1 MLTLVRSDYIAFGLY
16 FETYTG
22 RNISKLSEQ
31 KIRLR
36 LDSSFRVGLEVE
48 TVFGPVSRSRLELY
62 SFQQRQLVRATS
74 KAKGASDR
82 RPTAK
87 QLFSKPPYNLF
98 NPAKVAPL
106 PLLRHPNSLFDAF
119 PSSSHSSAPPPFVE
133 GGGDMGTQ
141 WVLEENACMWAAEG
155 VRPEHGCHGSDH
167 ILISSETF

>member
-1 MLTLVRSDYIAFGLY
+1 MFTLVRSDYIAFGLY
-16 FETYTG
+16 FEIYRG
-22 RNISKLSEQ
+22 RNISKLSKQ

-36 LDSSFRVGLEVE
+36 LDSSFWVGQEVE
-48 TVFGPVSRSRLELY
+48 TVFGPNSRSRLELY

-106 PLLRHPNSLFDAF
+106 PLL
-119 PSSSHSSAPPPFVE
+119 PPPPKLSFRRLPLLPTPVLHPLLSKE
-133 GGGDMGTQ
+133 GATWGHNG
-141 WVLEENACMWAAEG
+141 
-155 VRPEHGCHGSDH
+155 
-167 ILISSETF
+167 F